1 MPSYNN
7 IFYKLLSLKYK
18 LKFKLLI
25 FKTKKKKTSNY
36 VSMQK
41 ILVLLKKLFK
51 KKFIKD
57 YLEISGKKKVILY
70 ASETTT
76 Q

>member
-1 MPSYNN
+1 
-7 IFYKLLSLKYK
+7 
-18 LKFKLLI
+18 
-25 FKTKKKKTSNY
+25 
-36 VSMQK
+36 MQK

-51 KKFIKD
+51 NKFIKD

-76 Q
+76 L